1 MSAASYREI
10 PPPPDL
16 RDWVQ
21 CLWTMESS
29 VHGPRSHRVLPDG
42 CIDILFV
49 VAGGRAAESYVVGMM
64 TRPLLVQQ
72 AEPSHTTAVR
82 FRPGGAAAFLR
93 EPLHRLTDARVELRE
108 VWARPGPL
116 DERVAAAAGAR
127 QRLELLVAELRRRRL
142 DGAAA
147 RRGHA
152 GCALAIRQLA
162 RQPETGIEELCARL
176 GVSRQALAKAFRD
189 HVGIPPKTLARV
201 LRLQRALRLLAR
213 PEGGAGGLGASGGL
227 GGRGGFGG
235 GGGRGGLGSRGGFGA
250 SGGNVFRP
258 WSLGDLAAAAGF
270 YDQSHMIAEWRDL
283 VGLTPG
289 GFLAEAAAPGGRFPF
304 FQDSASGPE

>member
-1 MSAASYREI
+1 MSATSYREV
-10 PPPPDL
+10 PPPVDL

-21 CLWTMESS
+21 CLWTMEST
-29 VHGPRSHRVLPDG
+29 VPGPCSHRVLPDG

-49 VAGGRAAESYVVGMM
+49 VAAGRAAESYVVGMM
-64 TRPLLVQQ
+64 TRPLLVQR
-72 AEPSHTTAVR
+72 AAPSHTTAVR
-82 FRPGGAAAFLR
+82 FRPGGAAAFIR
-93 EPLHRLTDARVELRE
+93 EPLHRLTDVRVELRE

-116 DERVAAAAGAR
+116 DDRLAAAAGAR

-142 DGAAA
+142 EGAAA
-147 RRGHA
+147 RHGHA
-152 GCALAIRQLA
+152 GCALAIRQLV
-162 RQPETGIEELCARL
+162 RQPETGVEELCAQL

-213 PEGGAGGLGASGGL
+213 PEGPAGGSGDSGRAGSA
-227 GGRGGFGG
+227 GGRQWNF
-235 GGGRGGLGSRGGFGA
+235 
-250 SGGNVFRP
+250 
-258 WSLGDLAAAAGF
+258 GDLATAAGF
-270 YDQSHMIAEWRDL
+270 YDQSHMIAEWREL

-289 GFLAEAAAPGGRFPF
+289 GFLAERAGQAARFPF

>member
-1 MSAASYREI
+1 MGGAGPANGSEPRAMSATSYREI

-42 CIDILFV
+42 CIDILFE

-64 TRPLLVQQ
+64 TRPLLVQR

-93 EPLHRLTDARVELRE
+93 EPLHRLTDVRVELRE

-116 DERVAAAAGAR
+116 DERFAAAAGAP

-147 RRGHA
+147 RRGHP
-152 GCALAIRQLA
+152 GCALAILQLA
-162 RQPETGIEELCARL
+162 RQPETGVEELCARL

-189 HVGIPPKTLARV
+189 HVGIPPKTLGRV
-201 LRLQRALRLLAR
+201 LRLQRALRLLAL
-213 PEGGAGGLGASGGL
+213 PEGGAGGSGSN
-227 GGRGGFGG
+227 GGRG
-235 GGGRGGLGSRGGFGA
+235 
-250 SGGNVFRP
+250 RP
-258 WSLGDLAAAAGF
+258 LSFADLAAAAGF

-289 GFLAEAAAPGGRFPF
+289 GFLAEAAAPDGRFPF
-304 FQDSASGPE
+304 FQDSASAPE